1 MNPLLESELDHRNHN
16 LPGEREISLGPGTIL
31 GIFFAL
37 AVVCACFFGFGYS
50 VGRRSAQ
57 LATPPPVV
65 TSPASPSAPKPAA
78 GSAGVPLPSV
88 ESNITPAAAA
98 PSSNGALPSDAVI
111 AGDKP
116 VTTASAAG
124 AGSFIVQVAAVSTQ
138 QIADIEVTALR
149 KDGYDVVVRHE
160 PQDTLFHVQLGPF
173 ADKKEA
179 EAMRQRV
186 LADGFNAIV
195 K

>member
-16 LPGEREISLGPGTIL
+16 LPSEREISLGPGTIL

-50 VGRRSAQ
+50 LGRRSAQ
-57 LATPPPVV
+57 LATPPPVIK
-65 TSPASPSAPKPAA
+65 SPATSPSAAKPAA
-78 GSAGVPLPSV
+78 GSASVPLPAV
-88 ESNITPAAAA
+88 EPNITPAAPA
-98 PSSNGALPSDAVI
+98 PSHGALPSDGIIV
-111 AGDKP
+111 GDKP
-116 VTTASAAG
+116 AAPAA

-138 QIADIEVTALR
+138 QIADIEVAALR

-160 PQDTLFHVQLGPF
+160 PQDALFHVQLGPF
-173 ADKKEA
+173 ADKKDA
-179 EAMRQRV
+179 EAMRQRI